1 MTLVWDNL
9 GAILEIMVSRVT
21 DGGTDIGG
29 IRCDLLDKVLMQSIH
44 NVPY

>member
-1 MTLVWDNL
+1 MLVWDNL
-9 GAILEIMVSRVT
+9 DAILIMILSRVT
-21 DGGTDIGG
+21 HDGTDIGG